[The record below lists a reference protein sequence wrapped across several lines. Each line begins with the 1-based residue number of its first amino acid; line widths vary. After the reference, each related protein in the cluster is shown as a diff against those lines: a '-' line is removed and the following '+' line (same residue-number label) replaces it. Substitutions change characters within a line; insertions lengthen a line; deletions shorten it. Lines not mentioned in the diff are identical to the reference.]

1 MSNPKLTKYQC
12 LEIIDRALFTTF
24 GNPDSNPD
32 DDYEYSRPYN
42 YFELFCGD
50 SAVSGVEFIESHG
63 GGEGGGEYCYG
74 IIKIDGLYFKAEWS
88 YYSYSGCE
96 YDYIKDTVKQ
106 VFPVQKMVTL
116 YK

>member
-1 MSNPKLTKYQC
+1 MSNPKLTNKQC
-12 LEIIDRALFTTF
+12 LEIIDRVLFDAF
-24 GNPDSNPD
+24 GNPDLSPD
-32 DDYEYSRPYN
+32 DDDEYNRPRN

-50 SAVSGVEFIESHG
+50 SVASGVEFIESDG
-63 GGEGGGEYCYG
+63 GGGDYYCG

-88 YYSYSGCE
+88 YYSYSGSE

-116 YK
+116 YE